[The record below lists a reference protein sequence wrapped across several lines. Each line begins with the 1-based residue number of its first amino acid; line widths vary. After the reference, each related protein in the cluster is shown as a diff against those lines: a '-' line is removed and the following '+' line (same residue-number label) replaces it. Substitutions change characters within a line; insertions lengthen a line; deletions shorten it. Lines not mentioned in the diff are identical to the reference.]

1 MQRHFDADLNKL
13 SQDLL
18 KMAVLTEEAIANAV
32 QALRDQDEVLAQSVI
47 DNDARIDEME
57 IMIEA
62 QGIDLLAL
70 HQPMAIDLRLITT
83 GMHIN
88 SELES
93 MADMAVNIAYKVSQ
107 LCGQPLLKPLMDIP
121 RLSDTTRKMVR
132 AVIDAFIN
140 RSEDMAKEVIAME
153 EDADSLRN
161 SISKKLIYDFMV
173 KDGST
178 APRAVALLLITRDL
192 ERICDYATNIAED
205 VVYMVRAQVVKHHH
219 EKLESSDPAI

>member
-1 MQRHFDADLNKL
+1 
-13 SQDLL
+13 
-18 KMAVLTEEAIANAV
+18 
-32 QALRDQDEVLAQSVI
+32 
-47 DNDARIDEME
+47 
-57 IMIEA
+57 
-62 QGIDLLAL
+62 
-70 HQPMAIDLRLITT
+70 
-83 GMHIN
+83 
-88 SELES
+88 
-93 MADMAVNIAYKVSQ
+93 
-107 LCGQPLLKPLMDIP
+107 MDIP